1 MENFSR
7 RKPLHAIIIAISV
20 MVLLLVIDI
29 VTKLVV
35 HGVFN
40 GVEGANVVVIP
51 NFFWIYL
58 TYNRGALASFLADVS
73 WGRIILSLL
82 SIAGSAISI
91 WYLVKKFFDLN
102 IWYRIAIYLF
112 IPGCTGNL
120 IDRVG
125 IYGTEGVIDFLKF
138 NIFGYPFPVFNFA
151 DMCLTV
157 SIFVFFFATIFMK
170 EKDQELEKQL
180 EEKTDE

>member
-1 MENFSR
+1 MENFSK
-7 RKPLHAIIIAISV
+7 RKPIQAIIIAISV

-35 HGVFN
+35 HHAFN
-40 GVEGANVVVIP
+40 GIEGSNVVVIP

-58 TYNRGALASFLADVS
+58 TYNPGALASFLADVN
-73 WGRIILSLL
+73 WGRIILSIL
-82 SIAGSAISI
+82 SIAGSTVSI
-91 WYLVKKFFDLN
+91 WYLVKKFFDLKL
-102 IWYRIAIYLF
+102 WYRIAIYLF

-157 SIFVFFFATIFMK
+157 SIFVFFFATIFY
-170 EKDQELEKQL
+170 KDNDEDLEKKL
-180 EEKTDE
+180 EENDHE